1 MAIRPAGVPDI
12 PPRVAIFAPKPP
24 SKTRELGMIG
34 GIPKSGV
41 LDRGFRAK
49 MATRGGYVRDPGG
62 PNRHDRG
69 PIWGPP
75 VVRKSADPGEEI
87 SNRD

>member
-12 PPRVAIFAPKPP
+12 PPARRRFGPETSVY
-24 SKTRELGMIG
+24 THDLGMPPI
-34 GIPKSGV
+34 IPKSGV
-41 LDRGFRAK
+41 LDGGFGAK
-49 MATRGGYVRDPGG
+49 LATRGGYVRGPGG

-69 PIWGPP
+69 PIWGLP
-75 VVRKSADPGEEI
+75 VVRKSADPGGEI

>member
-1 MAIRPAGVPDI
+1 MATRPAGVPDI
-12 PPRVAIFAPKPP
+12 PPAGRHFRVET
-24 SKTRELGMIG
+24 SVYTHDLGMIG
-34 GIPKSGV
+34 SIPKSGV
-41 LDRGFRAK
+41 LDGGSRAK
-49 MATRGGYVRDPGG
+49 MATRAGYVRGPGG

-75 VVRKSADPGEEI
+75 VVRKSADLGEEI